1 MTMKNRILKLIAV
14 SSLVASAYLS
24 SFTVGVDAGLLEQ
37 NAFSVS
43 EARLA
48 DVSIAEERR
57 IATESIAE
65 TRNDPTVISIKD
77 NPVLLRIQKEIV
89 EGNKGILWFKDAN
102 HDYGLRPVKEIEYAM
117 NGREY
122 LAEAHTVGDG
132 YIFISTGYLMQ
143 ENANM
148 NGSMVMRSNRPS
160 SIYNNSAIAYT
171 IGHEIAH
178 WKNNQLYHRTEK
190 QDIQFENQAD
200 LSSLDYMDGTFAHGY
215 GGGLI
220 SYYRTLAGRK
230 NLYLDSVHASVDERY
245 RNIANYITQVS
256 KGRIKIDMKGNCTYD
271 GKPLVALNNSKMAPH
286 SNVLEVVA
294 EERTMYV
301 AGQIAFAIKYGVW
314 NKNHIYVATQD
325 DILHNKSKKIVML
338 VDNPKAGGYKIID
351 KFDINE
357 AQYEKI
363 ALSVMFND
371 TNYLNSLND
380 EGKYFAQIFKWGMG
394 K

>member
-1 MTMKNRILKLIAV
+1 MTMKNRILKSIAV

-37 NAFSVS
+37 SAFSVS
-43 EARLA
+43 EARFA
-48 DVSIAEERR
+48 DISIAEEREGALNLVAKHR
-57 IATESIAE
+57 S
-65 TRNDPTVISIKD
+65 DPTVLAIKD
-77 NPVLLRIQKEIV
+77 NPALLRIQKEIV

-122 LAEAHTVGDG
+122 RVEAHTVGDG
-132 YIFISTGYLMQ
+132 YIFISTGYLIQ

-148 NGSMVMRSNRPS
+148 NGSMIMRSNRPS
-160 SIYNNSAIAYT
+160 SIYNNSAIAFG

-178 WKNNQLYHRTEK
+178 WKNNQLYHCSEK
-190 QDIQFENQAD
+190 QEIQFENQAN
-200 LSSLDYMDGTFAHGY
+200 LSSCEYMDGTLAYGY
-215 GGGLI
+215 GGSLI
-220 SYYRTLAGRK
+220 SDYRTLAGEEK
-230 NLYLDSVHASVDERY
+230 LKLDSVHASVDETY

-314 NKNHIYVATQD
+314 NENHIYVATQD
-325 DILHNKSKKIVML
+325 DIFHNKSKKIVML

-363 ALSVMFND
+363 ALSVMFDD

-380 EGKYFAQIFKWGMG
+380 EGKYFAQIFKWGVG